1 MFCIIEVYILK
12 YTHTNALSTLHFM
25 FSQLEGLV
33 GGSELLQQD
42 LP

>member
-12 YTHTNALSTLHFM
+12 YIHTNTLSTLHFM
-25 FSQLEGLV
+25 FCQLEGLV